1 MPLRH
6 ANVPKQE
13 EDRMRTAKYL
23 VALLLAAVL
32 ASGPALPIAS
42 AAGPESQAISGI
54 VSGNVQKVGFRAM
67 ILKQAIKYNLAGSA
81 RNTPE
86 GTVQFTLQ
94 GDENRIGQA
103 VMAIRNGT
111 RRSSEVNVSTS
122 PAKVDPSLD
131 KFTVIA
137 WTSASRNITNPYDL
151 VFHLRTNDEP
161 VSKREAKEVWHEIL
175 RSTLKGEDLD
185 KLDDDDE

>member
-1 MPLRH
+1 
-6 ANVPKQE
+6 
-13 EDRMRTAKYL
+13 MRTAKYR

-32 ASGPALPIAS
+32 ANGSALPIAS
-42 AAGPESQAISGI
+42 AAGSESQAISGI

-67 ILKQAIKYNLAGSA
+67 ILKRAIQYNLAGSA
-81 RNTPE
+81 QNTKE
-86 GTVQFTLQ
+86 GTIQFTMQ

-111 RRSSEVNVSTS
+111 KRSSDVNVSTS
-122 PAKVDPSLD
+122 PAKLDPNLD
-131 KFTVIA
+131 KFTVIG
-137 WTSASRNITNPYDL
+137 WTSASRNITHPYDL

-161 VSKREAKEVWHEIL
+161 ISKKEAKQVWHEIL

-185 KLDDDDE
+185 KFDDDDE

>member
-1 MPLRH
+1 MPLQH
-6 ANVPKQE
+6 ANVPKRE
-13 EDRMRTAKYL
+13 EDRMRTAKYG

-32 ASGPALPIAS
+32 ASGSALPVAS
-42 AAGPESQAISGI
+42 AAGPESQAVSGI
-54 VSGNVQKVGFRAM
+54 VTGNVQKVGFRAM

-81 RNTPE
+81 RNIQE

-103 VMAIRNGT
+103 VMAIRDGT

-161 VSKREAKEVWHEIL
+161 ISKREAKEVWHEIL

>member
-1 MPLRH
+1 MSLQH
-6 ANVPKQE
+6 ANVSKQE
-13 EDRMRTAKYL
+13 EDRLRTAKYR

-32 ASGPALPIAS
+32 ASGSALPIAS
-42 AAGPESQAISGI
+42 AAGSESQAISGI

-67 ILKQAIKYNLAGSA
+67 ILKQAIEYNLAGSA
-81 RNTPE
+81 RNTNE

-111 RRSSEVNVSTS
+111 KRSSDVNVNTS
-122 PAKVDPSLD
+122 PAKLDPNLD

-137 WTSASRNITNPYDL
+137 WTSASRNIANPYDL

-161 VSKREAKEVWHEIL
+161 ISKKEAKQVWHEIL
-175 RSTLKGEDLD
+175 RSTLKGEDLN
-185 KLDDDDE
+185 KLGDDDE

>member
-1 MPLRH
+1 
-6 ANVPKQE
+6 
-13 EDRMRTAKYL
+13 MRTAKYR

-32 ASGPALPIAS
+32 ASGSALPIAS

-67 ILKQAIKYNLAGSA
+67 ILKQAIEYNLAGSA
-81 RNTPE
+81 RNTNE

-111 RRSSEVNVSTS
+111 KRSSDVNVSTS
-122 PAKVDPSLD
+122 PAKLDPNLD

-137 WTSASRNITNPYDL
+137 WTSASRNITTPYDL

-161 VSKREAKEVWHEIL
+161 ISKKEAKLIWHEIL

>member
-1 MPLRH
+1 MSLQH

-13 EDRMRTAKYL
+13 EDRMRTAKYR

-32 ASGPALPIAS
+32 ASGSALPIAS
-42 AAGPESQAISGI
+42 AAGSESQAISGI

-67 ILKQAIKYNLAGSA
+67 ILKRAIQYNLAGSA
-81 RNTPE
+81 QNTKE
-86 GTVQFTLQ
+86 GTIQFTLQ

-111 RRSSEVNVSTS
+111 KRSSDVNVGTS
-122 PAKVDPSLD
+122 PPKLDPNLA

-137 WTSASRNITNPYDL
+137 WTSASRNITHPYDL

-161 VSKREAKEVWHEIL
+161 ISKKEAKQVWHEIL

-185 KLDDDDE
+185 KFDDDDE

>member
-1 MPLRH
+1 
-6 ANVPKQE
+6 
-13 EDRMRTAKYL
+13 MRTAKYG

-32 ASGPALPIAS
+32 ASGSALPIAS

-54 VSGNVQKVGFRAM
+54 VTGNVQKVGFRAM

-81 RNTPE
+81 RNTQE

-94 GDENRIGQA
+94 GDADRIGQA

-111 RRSSEVNVSTS
+111 KRSSDVNVSTS
-122 PAKVDPSLD
+122 PAQVDPGLD
-131 KFTVIA
+131 KFTVVA

-161 VSKREAKEVWHEIL
+161 ISKREAKEVWHEIL

>member
-1 MPLRH
+1 
-6 ANVPKQE
+6 
-13 EDRMRTAKYL
+13 MRTAKYG

-32 ASGPALPIAS
+32 ASGPVLPLPIAS
-42 AAGPESQAISGI
+42 AAGQPQAISGV
-54 VSGNVQKVGFRAM
+54 VSGNIQKVGFRAM
-67 ILKQAIKYNLAGSA
+67 ILKQAVKYNLAGSA
-81 RNTPE
+81 QNTAE

-94 GDENRIGQA
+94 GDENRIDQA
-103 VMAIRNGT
+103 VMTIRNGT
-111 RRSSEVNVSTS
+111 KRSADVNVSTS
-122 PAKVDPSLD
+122 PAKVDPNLD

-151 VFHLRTNDEP
+151 VFHLRPNDET
-161 VSKREAKEVWHEIL
+161 VSKKEAKEVWHEIL

>member
-1 MPLRH
+1 MSLQR

-13 EDRMRTAKYL
+13 EDRMRTAKYR

-32 ASGPALPIAS
+32 AGGFALPVAS
-42 AAGPESQAISGI
+42 AAGPESRAISGI

-67 ILKQAIKYNLAGSA
+67 ILKRAIEYNLAGSA
-81 RNTPE
+81 RNTNE
-86 GTVQFTLQ
+86 GTIQFTLQ

-103 VMAIRNGT
+103 VVAIRNGT
-111 RRSSEVNVSTS
+111 RKSSDVNVSTS
-122 PAKVDPSLD
+122 PAKVDPNLD
-131 KFTVIA
+131 KFTVIG
-137 WTSASRNITNPYDL
+137 WTSASRNITHPYDL

-161 VSKREAKEVWHEIL
+161 ISKKEAKEVWHEIL

-185 KLDDDDE
+185 KLGDDDE

>member
-1 MPLRH
+1 
-6 ANVPKQE
+6 
-13 EDRMRTAKYL
+13 MRTAKYG

-86 GTVQFTLQ
+86 GTVQFALQ

-103 VMAIRNGT
+103 VMAIRDGT

-161 VSKREAKEVWHEIL
+161 ISKREAKEVWHEIL
-175 RSTLKGEDLD
+175 RSTLTGEDLN
-185 KLDDDDE
+185 KLGNDDE

>member
-1 MPLRH
+1 
-6 ANVPKQE
+6 
-13 EDRMRTAKYL
+13 MRTAKYR

-32 ASGPALPIAS
+32 ASAAALPIAG

-81 RNTPE
+81 RNTQE

-103 VMAIRNGT
+103 VMAIRDGT
-111 RRSSEVNVSTS
+111 RRSSEVNVSTF

-131 KFTVIA
+131 RFTVIA

-161 VSKREAKEVWHEIL
+161 VSKREAKQVWHEIL

>member
-1 MPLRH
+1 
-6 ANVPKQE
+6 
-13 EDRMRTAKYL
+13 MRTAKYG

-32 ASGPALPIAS
+32 ASGSALPVAN
-42 AAGPESQAISGI
+42 AAGPESQAVSGI
-54 VSGNVQKVGFRAM
+54 VTGNVQKVGFRAM

-81 RNTPE
+81 RNTQE

-103 VMAIRNGT
+103 VMAIRDGT

-161 VSKREAKEVWHEIL
+161 ISKREAKEVWHEIL

>member
-1 MPLRH
+1 MSLQH
-6 ANVPKQE
+6 TDVLKQE
-13 EDRMRTAKYL
+13 EDRMRTAKYR
-23 VALLLAAVL
+23 VVLLLAAVL
-32 ASGPALPIAS
+32 ASGFASPIAS
-42 AAGPESQAISGI
+42 AAGSESQAISGI
-54 VSGNVQKVGFRAM
+54 VSGNVQKVGFRAK
-67 ILKQAIKYNLAGSA
+67 ILKQAIKYNLAGSTQ
-81 RNTPE
+81 NTNA
-86 GTVQFTLQ
+86 GTIQFTLQ

-111 RRSSEVNVSTS
+111 RRSSDVNVSTS
-122 PAKVDPSLD
+122 PAKVDPNLD

-137 WTSASRNITNPYDL
+137 WTSASRNITTPYDL

-161 VSKREAKEVWHEIL
+161 VSKKEAKQVWHEIL

>member
-1 MPLRH
+1 
-6 ANVPKQE
+6 
-13 EDRMRTAKYL
+13 MRTAKYR

-32 ASGPALPIAS
+32 ASGSALPIAS

-67 ILKQAIKYNLAGSA
+67 ILKQAIEYNLAGSA
-81 RNTPE
+81 RNTKE

-111 RRSSEVNVSTS
+111 KRSSDVNVSTS
-122 PAKVDPSLD
+122 PAKLDPNLD

-161 VSKREAKEVWHEIL
+161 ISKKEAKQVWHEIL

-185 KLDDDDE
+185 KFDDDDE